1 MWEGG
6 SLLSSPSAG
15 DKDKGWVI
23 GMGGGVCTL
32 LDMALLLK
40 LSLCF
45 RLIGCLDVSPTLVV
59 TSPFNK
65 IGVYPYLCLSCKKY
79 STVRCTVFVA
89 IP

>member
-6 SLLSSPSAG
+6 SLLSSASAG
-15 DKDKGWVI
+15 DKDKGWVW
-23 GMGGGVCTL
+23 GGVCTL
-32 LDMALLLK
+32 LDMALLLT
-40 LSLCF
+40 LSPSF

-59 TSPFNK
+59 TCPFYN
-65 IGVYPYLCLSCKKY
+65 IGVYLYLCLCCKKY